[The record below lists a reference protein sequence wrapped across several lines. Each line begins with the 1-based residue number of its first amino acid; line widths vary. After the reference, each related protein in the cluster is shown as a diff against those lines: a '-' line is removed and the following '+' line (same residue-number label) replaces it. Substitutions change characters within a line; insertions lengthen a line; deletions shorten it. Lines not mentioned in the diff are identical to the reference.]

1 MDLHRRQ
8 HKMRVKNRF
17 RDKEDNMFTIAGEK
31 GEDGGLSI
39 LKEII
44 TDNFSELMNNINPQ
58 IQESQ

>member
-1 MDLHRRQ
+1 
-8 HKMRVKNRF
+8 MREKNRF
-17 RDKEDNMFTIAGEK
+17 RDKEDNMFMITLILIAGEK

-44 TDNFSELMNNINPQ
+44 TDNFSELMNDIDPQ